1 MDKGPTKSHYEQPQQ
16 QMRQLPKRQLASKCN
31 SRQEKA
37 YDAALEAAQKVLAKA
52 GATQAEVNAAKQAV
66 ENAKG
71 QLDGVASDKSVLNAE
86 LGKES
91 GTKESDKYQ
100 NADQAKR
107 TAYDQ
112 APQAAKA
119 VAAKEGASQAEVEK
133 AKNDLVAAAAAL
145 NGQGTDKD
153 ALRTAATTDATAT
166 KETAKYQNATADKK
180 KLMMQH

>member
-1 MDKGPTKSHYEQPQQ
+1 M
-16 QMRQLPKRQLASKCN
+16 QL
-31 SRQEKA
+31 
-37 YDAALEAAQKVLAKA
+37 
-52 GATQAEVNAAKQAV
+52 KQAV

-71 QLDGVASDKSVLNAE
+71 QLDGVASLSVPVLNAE

-112 APQAAKA
+112 ALAAAKA

-145 NGQGTDKD
+145 NGQRDRQRAITNSRNNRCDS
-153 ALRTAATTDATAT
+153 
-166 KETAKYQNATADKK
+166 YQRDS
-180 KLMMQH
+180 